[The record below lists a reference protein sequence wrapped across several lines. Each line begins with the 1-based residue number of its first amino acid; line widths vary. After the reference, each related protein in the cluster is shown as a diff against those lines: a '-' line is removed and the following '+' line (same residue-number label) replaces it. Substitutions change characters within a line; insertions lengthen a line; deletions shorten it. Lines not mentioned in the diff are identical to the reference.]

1 MKLRYDCS
9 RSVGVTRPAATASG
23 LARIEARRLGH
34 QYLGPEHLL
43 VGLLLQGD
51 NPAALLLDA
60 HGLDLEAARTE
71 VDRLVSRVSSPAPS
85 PAIPSC
91 WPASASTWRRAR
103 QTTRRPA
110 SRQPLD
116 VVRVLVNRLT
126 RR

>member
-71 VDRLVSRVSSPAPS
+71 VDRLVSRVSSPAP
-85 PAIPSC
+85 AQ
-91 WPASASTWRRAR
+91 RYRAAGQPR
-103 QTTRRPA
+103 RRPGGGPGRQRDDRPCD
-110 SRQPLD
+110 SRSMWSGCW
-116 VVRVLVNRLT
+116 
-126 RR
+126 